1 MKKFFES
8 INITPKQLLY
18 LFLLVIMVVFVIQNA
33 EAVRFRFLF
42 FGFEMPLII
51 IIVAAFII
59 GFFAARVFPKRKV
72 NKQEPS
78 EEPAGNA
85 AGRKTTE

>member
-18 LFLLVIMVVFVIQNA
+18 LFLLIIMVVFVIQNA

-51 IIVAAFII
+51 IIVSAFII
-59 GFFAARVFPKRKV
+59 GFFTARVFPKRKDK
-72 NKQEPS
+72 NQEPPA
-78 EEPAGNA
+78 EPAYKSKEINE
-85 AGRKTTE
+85 TV

>member
-8 INITPKQLLY
+8 INMTPKQVLY
-18 LFLLVIMVVFVIQNA
+18 IVLLVVMVVFVIQNA

-51 IIVAAFII
+51 IILAAFII
-59 GFFAARVFPKRKV
+59 GFFTARVFPKRKE
-72 NKQEPS
+72 KKE
-78 EEPAGNA
+78 EEPAELSDKSAEKNE
-85 AGRKTTE
+85 TV